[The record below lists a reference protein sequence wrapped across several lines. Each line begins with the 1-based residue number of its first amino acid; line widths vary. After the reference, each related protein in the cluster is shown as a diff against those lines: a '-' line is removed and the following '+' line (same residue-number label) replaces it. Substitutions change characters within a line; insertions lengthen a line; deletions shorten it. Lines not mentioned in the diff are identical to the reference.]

1 MDLLNHKINQYNL
14 LNILNNQ
21 MMSSFGQQNKN
32 YVRKNKEEMDGLIAD
47 GFQPVMPPM
56 LDVTVTLYELYLQ

>member
-32 YVRKNKEEMDGLIAD
+32 YVRKNKEGAEFAS
-47 GFQPVMPPM
+47 PK
-56 LDVTVTLYELYLQ
+56 